1 MNTIAS
7 GLALIGAIIGVA
19 VLNALPMIIGV
30 AVLSWWLS

>member
-1 MNTIAS
+1 MNTITS

-19 VLNALPMIIGV
+19 VFNALPMIIGV